1 MNTNIDLSPHKGPHL
16 GEPEEAAP
24 LAAAVELGGQ
34 LPDRE
39 VAAKWLLSLYIY
51 YLLFVIII

>member
-24 LAAAVELGGQ
+24 LAAAVELGGK

-39 VAAKWLLSLYIY
+39 VAAKWLLSLYI
-51 YLLFVIII
+51 I